1 MPHILGSWKWCKW
14 LCLVIASS
22 PVPSPWGGEG
32 PGDEASL
39 VTASNGHSFLLCT
52 FTVLLLFLFFILWPQ
67 NSVCLWLCS
76 RTGIVHQS
84 PCCWVP
90 LQGRLSGLYRAYFSS
105 GRPPPQHGT
114 CHVPLITSERWKCV
128 TETKFD
134 SCSASLQGLRMRS
147 GSHVYLDVTCLVER
161 SAICTSWW
169 CSCNKICS
177 HRRERWDF
185 SSFCY
190 LVYVSALWTGLQVS
204 VSDHVT

>member
-14 LCLVIASS
+14 LCLVIALS

-67 NSVCLWLCS
+67 DSVCLWLCS

-90 LQGRLSGLYRAYFSS
+90 LQGRLSGFYRAYFSS
-105 GRPPPQHGT
+105 GRPPPPPAWNMSCPIDNLREMKMRHWNK
-114 CHVPLITSERWKCV
+114 VWLMLSVTSRL
-128 TETKFD
+128 
-134 SCSASLQGLRMRS
+134 A
-147 GSHVYLDVTCLVER
+147 H
-161 SAICTSWW
+161 
-169 CSCNKICS
+169 
-177 HRRERWDF
+177 
-185 SSFCY
+185 
-190 LVYVSALWTGLQVS
+190 ALWFSRVS
-204 VSDHVT
+204 WRDVLSWAECYMYELMM